1 MKNNWSDKEESKY
14 IMHYK
19 KLGYNSDIAIRVYS
33 TRLLGRN
40 QELVIHGGGNTSV
53 KTKVRDIDSKKC
65 EVLCIKGSGWDMADI
80 EPDGLPAVKLS
91 PLIQFKNRKHLKDND
106 MVAYQKRNLINTNSP
121 NPSVE
126 TFVHAFLPHKYV
138 DHTHSN
144 AIVTLTNRTDGKN
157 LCKKIFGPKVGI
169 VPYVM
174 PGFEL
179 AKKAYD
185 IYILNPD
192 IECLVL
198 LNHGIFTFADNAKKS
213 YSLMIK
219 YVSIA
224 ERALKKLRKKKNIQ
238 VKKNNFSF
246 KPHEII
252 PILRGLLSH
261 NNTGRKF
268 VVNYRSTN
276 NLNYFLNNKNI
287 KRISYFNMATP
298 DHVIKIKPFPL
309 IIRQKN
315 NTTLEDLKKLAKK
328 SFNDYRIRY
337 KNYFIKN
344 NKKTVE
350 KKIMLDT
357 SPRLIFFQNVGLFSV
372 GESLNDAV
380 VAGDLAEVNAKVI
393 SKVEESSKYKF
404 ISEKDL
410 FNIEYWSLEQAKI
423 RKIRKIFQGN
433 IVVITGGL
441 GAIGF
446 ETYKIFKKHGA
457 EVVLLD
463 NDLKKVKEMQSKL
476 KELCLHC
483 DVRSK
488 KSIKNA
494 FKIISEKYGG
504 IDILISN
511 AGTSKA
517 GPIGETSDKDLRD
530 SFEDNF
536 FSHQNCASE
545 AVRIMLKQNIEGCLL
560 FNISKQS
567 VNPGK
572 NFGPYGLPK
581 SALMSLCKQYALDY
595 GSHGIRSNGVNAD
608 RIRSNLLDNKMIKL
622 RSQARGVSEQEYM
635 KGNLLRKEVK
645 AQDVAQ
651 AFFNLANSKK
661 TTGSIIT
668 VDGGNIAASLR

>member
-91 PLIQFKNRKHLKDND
+91 PLIQFKNRKYLKDND

>member
-53 KTKVRDIDSKKC
+53 KTEVRDIDSKRCK
-65 EVLCIKGSGWDMADI
+65 VLCIKGSGWDMADI
-80 EPDGLPAVKLS
+80 EPEGLPAVKLS
-91 PLIQFKNRKHLKDND
+91 PLLQFKNRKHLKDND